1 MGFDLKLLGSK
12 RCVKEKLQA
21 LAPEHV
27 HKLREAFA
35 RNPHPRF
42 KKEVCALR
50 HLPWG
55 SLKAYADGIRG
66 ADLEKL
72 ARFVKI
78 TGMLLQK
85 GLPVLGIMKRAR
97 RLLQVRPF
105 TQKLFKQ
112 LLRRWQ
118 INL

>member
-55 SLKAYADGIRG
+55 ALKAYADGIRG

-78 TGMLLQK
+78 TGMLLQPK
-85 GLPVLGIMKRAR
+85 VY
-97 RLLQVRPF
+97 
-105 TQKLFKQ
+105 LFWKKTVEFGNYAKDSQ
-112 LLRRWQ
+112 A
-118 INL
+118 NAVVMNV